1 MHEPAAAPVV
11 WLLSA
16 YRAESHAAW
25 AEWLQ
30 RRVTSVDWRVFE
42 LPGRHFR
49 WRIRGNPLSWQG
61 VLPAEPPALIVA
73 TSMVDLATLKG
84 LNPRIADV
92 PAIYYFHENQ
102 FAYPR
107 GERQVECIEPQMVQ
121 LYGALAAQ
129 RLLFNSAYN
138 RDTFLDGVDALLRK
152 MPDGVPPGVLPALAD
167 KSTVLPV
174 PLTAP
179 PGTGARDAHLL
190 LWNHRWE
197 YDKAPG
203 VFVDAMQRLVSAG
216 VAFRLAVLG
225 ARSEPPPAELI
236 RLRQVLGERIV
247 VDAMLPRDDYLRV
260 VAGAAIVVSTA
271 IHEFQGLAVMEA
283 TAAGCRP
290 LVPDALCY
298 PEQYPAAYRY
308 PAGDAVALYEHLR
321 GWLDVGLPPP
331 VDMVAWSE
339 STLLPQWSELLTDL
353 LR

>member
-1 MHEPAAAPVV
+1 MGPVGRSVVSEFAGEEVVSLRLLRELGDSGVGRFGVGVLVGPVV
-11 WLLSA
+11 HHPGSDVGGQESTGESGTV
-16 YRAESHAAW
+16 ESHFTGHGQRAATCGDVGGHIHGSPSKRSENDTVGQLVVRGTLDLLTLGNV
-25 AEWLQ
+25 AVNMEKPVLQ
-30 RRVTSVDWRVFE
+30 FV
-42 LPGRHFR
+42 P
-49 WRIRGNPLSWQG
+49 Q
-61 VLPAEPPALIVA
+61 ALF
-73 TSMVDLATLKG
+73 L
-84 LNPRIADV
+84 
-92 PAIYYFHENQ
+92 
-102 FAYPR
+102 
-107 GERQVECIEPQMVQ
+107 
-121 LYGALAAQ
+121 GAA
-129 RLLFNSAYN
+129 
-138 RDTFLDGVDALLRK
+138 FLDGVDALLRK
-152 MPDGVPPGVLPALAD
+152 MPDGVPPGVLTALAD